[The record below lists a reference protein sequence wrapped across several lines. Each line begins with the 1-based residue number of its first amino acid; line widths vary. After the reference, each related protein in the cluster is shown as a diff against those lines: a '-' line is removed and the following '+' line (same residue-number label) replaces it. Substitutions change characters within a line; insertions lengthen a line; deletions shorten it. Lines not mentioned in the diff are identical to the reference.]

1 MKVENIIVLSQVLGK
16 ECSKCGRVKNVDC
29 FDYIQSAGDV
39 YLFQSGYLWSFL
51 PEDTSNRLSI

>member
-1 MKVENIIVLSQVLGK
+1 LFLFDRIPAAA
-16 ECSKCGRVKNVDC
+16 NVDC
-29 FDYIQSAGDV
+29 FDYIQAAGDV